1 MTVRLLHLTDPHLS
15 SLAGVSPCALQGK
28 RALGF
33 LSWWSKRRHHLS
45 AATLA
50 RVTHAAGLEGAA
62 LALVTGDLVHIG
74 LPQELRQARAWLDTL
89 AATQPVVLV
98 PGNHDCYR
106 ADAVRGIEQQWLAY
120 LHGDAGTGSATFPR
134 LVTCDDV
141 SIIALSSAEPRPWWS
156 AGGCLGAPQRA
167 ALERLL
173 ARTAGSF
180 RCVML
185 HHAPLV
191 EQAPAR
197 KGLADAAE
205 LTALLRRAKVE
216 LVLHGHLHHNAMQV
230 LDQRTRIVVTAPA
243 SSTVA
248 SNPAS
253 YRIFEIA
260 RDGVDWQIAC
270 TLKCE
275 QADGQMAIHT
285 RESWTV
291 PIALM

>member
-15 SLAGVSPCALQGK
+15 SLANLSPWTLHGK
-28 RALGF
+28 RVLGF
-33 LSWWSKRRHHLS
+33 LSWWTKRRHHLH

-50 RVTHAAGLEGAA
+50 RVTHAAGLEGAEM
-62 LALVTGDLVHIG
+62 ALVTGDLVHIG
-74 LPQELRQARAWLDTL
+74 LPQELHQARVWLDTL

-106 ADAVRGIEQQWLAY
+106 ADAARGIELQWPLY
-120 LHGDAGTGSATFPR
+120 LHGSAGTATFPR
-134 LVTCDDV
+134 LITCDDV
-141 SIIALSSAEPRPWWS
+141 SIIALSSAQPMPWWS
-156 AGGCLGAPQRA
+156 AGGRLGPVQLA

-173 ARTAGSF
+173 VQTAGSF

-197 KGLADAAE
+197 KALADASE
-205 LTALLRRAKVE
+205 LTALLRSAKVE
-216 LVLHGHLHHNAMQV
+216 LVLHGHLHHNAMRV
-230 LDQRTRIVVTAPA
+230 LDERTRIAVTAPA
-243 SSTVA
+243 SSAVA

-253 YRIFEIA
+253 YRIFEITRA
-260 RDGVDWQIAC
+260 GDHWQVAC

-275 QADGQMAIHT
+275 HSDGQMAVHT
-285 RESWTV
+285 HETWSIPT
-291 PIALM
+291 ALT

>member
-15 SLAGVSPCALQGK
+15 SLAGVSRSALHGK

-33 LSWWSKRRHHLS
+33 LSWWSKRRHQLS

-50 RVTHAAGLEGAA
+50 RVTQAAGLEGAA
-62 LALVTGDLVHIG
+62 LALVTGDLVHLG

-106 ADAVRGIEQQWLAY
+106 ADAARGIEQQWPVY
-120 LHGDAGTGSATFPR
+120 LHGDAGAATFPR

-156 AGGCLGAPQRA
+156 AGGRLGPAQLA
-167 ALERLL
+167 TLESLL
-173 ARTAGSF
+173 AQSAGRF

-185 HHAPLV
+185 HHAPLR

-197 KGLADAAE
+197 KGLADAIE
-205 LTALLRRAKVE
+205 FTALLRRAKVE

-230 LDQRTRIVVTAPA
+230 LDERTRIVVTAPA
-243 SSTVA
+243 SSAVA

-253 YRIFEIA
+253 YRVFDIA
-260 RDGVDWQIAC
+260 RVGAHWQIAC

-275 QADGQMAIHT
+275 QADGQMAVHS
-285 RESWTV
+285 RASWSIPTV
-291 PIALM
+291 LM

>member
-1 MTVRLLHLTDPHLS
+1 VTVRFLHLTDPHLS
-15 SLAGVSPCALQGK
+15 SLAGVSPWALSGK

-33 LSWWSKRRHHLS
+33 LSWWSKRRHHLN

-50 RVTHAAGLEGAA
+50 RVTHAAGSEGAQM
-62 LALVTGDLVHIG
+62 ALVTGDLVHIG
-74 LPQELRQARAWLDTL
+74 LPQELRQACAWLDTL

-106 ADAVRGIEQQWLAY
+106 ADAAQGIAQQWSRY
-120 LHGDAGTGSATFPR
+120 LHGDGGTLNFPR
-134 LVTCDDV
+134 RVTCGEL
-141 SIIALSSAEPRPWWS
+141 SIIALSSAHPMPWWS
-156 AGGCLGAPQRA
+156 AGGRLGPAQLV
-167 ALERLL
+167 ALERVL
-173 ARTAGSF
+173 AESAGSF

-197 KGLADAAE
+197 KALADAPQ

-216 LVLHGHLHHNAMQV
+216 LVLHGHLHHNAMHV
-230 LDQRTRIVVTAPA
+230 LDERTRVVVTAPA
-243 SSTVA
+243 SSAVA

-253 YRIFEIA
+253 YRVFEITRA
-260 RDGVDWQIAC
+260 GDFWQVLC

-275 QADGQMAIHT
+275 QLDGAMAVHSA
-285 RESWTV
+285 ESWSI
-291 PIALM
+291 PIALV